1 MDIAFLGEKLY
12 GITHTKDLVSLGI
25 DFDCDGGP
33 NITRIERLIR
43 PTPSRRYRLHVWK
56 DDDDNSEARNED
68 DIDEVEVHDNYDELN
83 EEDDENDCALNAL
96 RKQTGDDMVL
106 EGIVYLQDIKVP
118 YNPHPATIRV
128 TWNLIESR
136 GKLLMVRRHLRVP
149 YEGINCTCKVEVFK
163 ASKGVWVRVSG
174 GLAGQALFVS
184 KHFCRSISTYGDIE
198 EDTIYFADTGETFD
212 TKSQIMSPPKRGDNY
227 WQSMWMFSP
236 DLVV

>member
-1 MDIAFLGEKLY
+1 
-12 GITHTKDLVSLGI
+12 
-25 DFDCDGGP
+25 
-33 NITRIERLIR
+33 
-43 PTPSRRYRLHVWK
+43 
-56 DDDDNSEARNED
+56 
-68 DIDEVEVHDNYDELN
+68 
-83 EEDDENDCALNAL
+83 
-96 RKQTGDDMVL
+96 
-106 EGIVYLQDIKVP
+106 
-118 YNPHPATIRV
+118 
-128 TWNLIESR
+128 
-136 GKLLMVRRHLRVP
+136 VP
-149 YEGINCTCKVEVFK
+149 YEGINCTRKVEVFK